1 MFFLIIRIWDIKIFI
16 FMDNNFFF
24 FFLDMWGMIDG
35 KFLLYVLLRIFFL
48 RLYDLK
54 VVGVR

>member
-35 KFLLYVLLRIFFL
+35 KFLLNVLLRIFFL